1 MSDPNDPDQDE
12 FRRRQKSRNLVLA
25 LLLAAMVVLFYLIAF
40 VRIGG
45 AASG

>member
-1 MSDPNDPDQDE
+1 MSDNENPEDE
-12 FRRRQKSRNLVLA
+12 IRRRQKARSLVTALVLA
-25 LLLAAMVVLFYLIAF
+25 GAVVLFYLISL